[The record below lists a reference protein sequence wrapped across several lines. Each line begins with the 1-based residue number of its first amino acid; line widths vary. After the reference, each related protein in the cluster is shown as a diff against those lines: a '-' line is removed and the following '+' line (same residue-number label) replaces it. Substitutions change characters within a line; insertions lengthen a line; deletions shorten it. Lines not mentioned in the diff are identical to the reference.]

1 MHEPVLRRPELPVVW
16 DPLVLL
22 IDKAKGL
29 TSFDIIRRLRRVSPI
44 RKIGHAGTL
53 DPMATGLVIC
63 LAGKA
68 TKQMTSFMDMD
79 KVYSGTIRLGQT
91 TPSYDAET
99 TAETTGNP
107 EPLTAHDLDQAR
119 THFLGE
125 IEQETPMYS
134 AAKVGG
140 ERLYKKARRGESVIR
155 VPRQVRID
163 RFDLESRRGPDVD
176 FIVQCSKGTYI
187 RSLAHEFGQRLGVG
201 GHLIALRR
209 ESIGPYMAS
218 DAWPVDELVAQLE
231 RTSA

>member
-1 MHEPVLRRPELPVVW
+1 MDVPVLRRPELPTGW

-79 KVYSGTIRLGQT
+79 KVYTGTIRLGQT

-99 TAETTGNP
+99 MAETTGNP
-107 EPLTAHDLDQAR
+107 DGLTSDDLNDAR
-119 THFLGE
+119 AGFVGE

-163 RFDLESRRGPDVD
+163 RFDLLSRRGPDVD
-176 FIVQCSKGTYI
+176 FVVQCSKGTYI
-187 RSLAHEFGQRLGVG
+187 RSLAHEFGQTLGVG
-201 GHLIALRR
+201 GHLVALRR
-209 ESIGPYMAS
+209 ESIGPYMVS
-218 DAWPVDELVAQLE
+218 DAWPVDELTAFVE
-231 RTSA
+231 RASA